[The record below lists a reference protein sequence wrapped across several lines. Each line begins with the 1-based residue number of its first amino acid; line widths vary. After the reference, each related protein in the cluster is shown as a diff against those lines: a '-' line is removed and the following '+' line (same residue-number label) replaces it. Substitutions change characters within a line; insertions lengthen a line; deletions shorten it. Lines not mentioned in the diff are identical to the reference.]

1 MSFIIRLFRKTY
13 ITFFICRKICAFY
26 GFGVCIYY
34 MACFKCVG
42 ISNAAKFARPFFKIM
57 SVKLKVTYMVNYCE

>member
-1 MSFIIRLFRKTY
+1 MDMSFIIRLFRKTY

-26 GFGVCIYY
+26 GFGVCFSLHGLQYY

-42 ISNAAKFARPFFKIM
+42 ISNVAKFARPFSK
-57 SVKLKVTYMVNYCE
+57 